1 MKQRLINCD
10 FINAMS
16 VSNKAK
22 LLYVYM
28 FVNADDLGFVSNVS
42 NIITLLTSNE
52 GENNSLELLNND
64 YNSALEELG
73 QMGLL
78 YRFTDKHNN
87 SAYLIRHW
95 FIHNKWKK
103 ELRTNY
109 YKFRQL
115 VKLEDYEYHL
125 KESSKE
131 RVKLNIN
138 ENNINQDNTNQDMSN
153 WDYLVN
159 SIDKHWEKE
168 SEEDDRQIQDT
179 NESIGEN

>member
-52 GENNSLELLNND
+52 GENISLELLNND
-64 YNSALEELG
+64 YNSALAELG
-73 QMGLL
+73 NMGLL
-78 YRFTDKHNN
+78 YRFTDKYGN

-95 FIHNKWKK
+95 FIHNKYKK
-103 ELRTNY
+103 DLRTNY
-109 YKFRQL
+109 FNFRAL
-115 VKLEDYEYHL
+115 VRLEDYEYHL

-131 RVKLNIN
+131 RIKSNIN
-138 ENNINQDNTNQDMSN
+138 ESNINQNNTNQSIYN
-153 WDYLVN
+153 WDMIVN
-159 SIDKHWEKE
+159 DLERLKNDET
-168 SEEDDRQIQDT
+168 DN
-179 NESIGEN
+179 NEGE

>member
-64 YNSALEELG
+64 YNSALAELG

-78 YRFTDKHNN
+78 YGFSDNHGNKICI
-87 SAYLIRHW
+87 IRHW

-103 ELRTNY
+103 GLRTNY
-109 YKFRQL
+109 NKIRAL
-115 VKLEDYEYHL
+115 VELVDYEYVL

-131 RVKLNIN
+131 RVKININ
-138 ENNINQDNTNQDMSN
+138 ENNINQDNINQDNSN

-168 SEEDDRQIQDT
+168 NEDNGGQIQDT
-179 NESIGEN
+179 NESIEQN

>member
-52 GENNSLELLNND
+52 GENISLELLNND
-64 YNSALEELG
+64 YNSALTELG
-73 QMGLL
+73 NMGLL
-78 YRFTDKHNN
+78 YKFTDRHGN

-103 ELRTNY
+103 DLRTNY
-109 YKFRQL
+109 FNFRSL

-131 RVKLNIN
+131 RVKLNIKQS
-138 ENNINQDNTNQDMSN
+138 NINQDNTKQDNWGDSWDMLVSN
-153 WDYLVN
+153 
-159 SIDKHWEKE
+159 IE
-168 SEEDDRQIQDT
+168 SVPKDETDN
-179 NESIGEN
+179 NE

>member
-115 VKLEDYEYHL
+115 VKLDDYEYHL

-131 RVKLNIN
+131 KVKLNIN

-168 SEEDDRQIQDT
+168 NEDNDRQIQDT

>member
-28 FVNADDLGFVSNVS
+28 FVNADDLGFVSNVNS
-42 NIITLLTSNE
+42 IITLLTSNE
-52 GENNSLELLNND
+52 GANISLELLNND
-64 YNSALEELG
+64 YNSALAELVS
-73 QMGLL
+73 MRLL
-78 YRFTDKHNN
+78 YRFTDRHGN

-95 FIHNKWKK
+95 FIHNKYKK
-103 ELRTNY
+103 DLRTNY
-109 YKFRQL
+109 FNFRSL
-115 VKLEDYEYHL
+115 VRLEDYEYHL

-138 ENNINQDNTNQDMSN
+138 ESNINHDNTNQSNDSWDM
-153 WDYLVN
+153 LVN
-159 SIDKHWEKE
+159 DIERLQKDET
-168 SEEDDRQIQDT
+168 DNTQ
-179 NESIGEN
+179 GE

>member
-52 GENNSLELLNND
+52 GENISLELLNND
-64 YNSALEELG
+64 YNSALTELG
-73 QMGLL
+73 NMGLL
-78 YRFTDKHNN
+78 YKFTDRHGN

-103 ELRTNY
+103 DLRTNY
-109 YKFRQL
+109 FNFRSL

-138 ENNINQDNTNQDMSN
+138 ESNINQDNTNQSNDSWDM
-153 WDYLVN
+153 LV
-159 SIDKHWEKE
+159 SDIE
-168 SEEDDRQIQDT
+168 SVPKDETDNLQ
-179 NESIGEN
+179 GE

>member
-52 GENNSLELLNND
+52 GENISLELLNND
-64 YNSALEELG
+64 YNSALSELG
-73 QMGLL
+73 NMGLL
-78 YRFTDKHNN
+78 YKFTDRHGN

-103 ELRTNY
+103 DLRTNY
-109 YKFRQL
+109 FNFRSL

-131 RVKLNIN
+131 RVKLNIKQI
-138 ENNINQDNTNQDMSN
+138 NINQDNTKQDNWGDSWDMLVSN
-153 WDYLVN
+153 
-159 SIDKHWEKE
+159 IE
-168 SEEDDRQIQDT
+168 SVPKDETDNLQ
-179 NESIGEN
+179 GE

>member
-52 GENNSLELLNND
+52 GANISLELLNND
-64 YNSALEELG
+64 YNSALTELG
-73 QMGLL
+73 NMGLL
-78 YRFTDKHNN
+78 YKFTDRHGN

-103 ELRTNY
+103 DLRTNY
-109 YKFRQL
+109 FNFRSL

-138 ENNINQDNTNQDMSN
+138 ESKLNQDNTNQSNDSWDMI
-153 WDYLVN
+153 VN
-159 SIDKHWEKE
+159 DIE
-168 SEEDDRQIQDT
+168 SVPKDETDN
-179 NESIGEN
+179 NEGE

>member
-64 YNSALEELG
+64 YDSALAELG

-78 YRFTDKHNN
+78 YRFTDKHGN

-138 ENNINQDNTNQDMSN
+138 ENNINQDNTNQDNSN

-168 SEEDDRQIQDT
+168 SEYDDRQIQDT
-179 NESIGEN
+179 SESIG

>member
-52 GENNSLELLNND
+52 GENISLELLNND
-64 YNSALEELG
+64 YNSALTELG
-73 QMGLL
+73 NMGLL
-78 YRFTDKHNN
+78 YKFTDRHGN

-95 FIHNKWKK
+95 FIHNKYKK
-103 ELRTNY
+103 DLRTNY
-109 YKFRQL
+109 FNFRAL
-115 VKLEDYEYHL
+115 VRLEDYEYHL

-138 ENNINQDNTNQDMSN
+138 ESKLNQDNTNQSNDSWDMI
-153 WDYLVN
+153 VN
-159 SIDKHWEKE
+159 DIE
-168 SEEDDRQIQDT
+168 SVPKDETDN
-179 NESIGEN
+179 NEGE

>member
-52 GENNSLELLNND
+52 GENISLELLNND
-64 YNSALEELG
+64 YNSALSELG
-73 QMGLL
+73 NMGLL
-78 YRFTDKHNN
+78 YKFTDRHGN

-103 ELRTNY
+103 DLRTNY
-109 YKFRQL
+109 FSFRAL
-115 VKLEDYEYHL
+115 VRLEDYEYHL

-131 RVKLNIN
+131 STLRVLGAVFSTKAELSPKK
-138 ENNINQDNTNQDMSN
+138 TMPLPLGTPSP
-153 WDYLVN
+153 LH
-159 SIDKHWEKE
+159 SLGL
-168 SEEDDRQIQDT
+168 RP
-179 NESIGEN
+179 

>member
-52 GENNSLELLNND
+52 GANISLELLNND
-64 YNSALEELG
+64 YNSALAELG
-73 QMGLL
+73 SMGLL
-78 YRFTDKHNN
+78 YRFTDRHGN

-95 FIHNKWKK
+95 FIHNKYKK
-103 ELRTNY
+103 DLRTNY
-109 YKFRQL
+109 FNFRSL
-115 VKLEDYEYHL
+115 VRLEDYEYHL

-131 RVKLNIN
+131 KVIIKDIKLKDNKPL
-138 ENNINQDNTNQDMSN
+138 QDNTNQWVEN
-153 WDYLVN
+153 WDMIIGNL
-159 SIDKHWEKE
+159 DKVGNDNDK
-168 SEEDDRQIQDT
+168 STDL
-179 NESIGEN
+179 

>member
-64 YNSALEELG
+64 YDSALAELG

-78 YRFTDKHNN
+78 YRFTDKHGN

-168 SEEDDRQIQDT
+168 EEEYDRQIQDT
-179 NESIGEN
+179 SESIG

>member
-52 GENNSLELLNND
+52 GENISLELLNND
-64 YNSALEELG
+64 YNSALSELG
-73 QMGLL
+73 NMGLL
-78 YRFTDKHNN
+78 YKFTDRHGN

-103 ELRTNY
+103 DLRTNY
-109 YKFRQL
+109 FNFRSL

-131 RVKLNIN
+131 RVKLNIKQ
-138 ENNINQDNTNQDMSN
+138 NNINQDNTNQDKDNWGDSWDMLVSN
-153 WDYLVN
+153 
-159 SIDKHWEKE
+159 IE
-168 SEEDDRQIQDT
+168 SVPKDETDN
-179 NESIGEN
+179 NE

>member
-52 GENNSLELLNND
+52 GENISLELLNND
-64 YNSALEELG
+64 YNSALSELG
-73 QMGLL
+73 NMGLL
-78 YRFTDKHNN
+78 YKFTDRHGN

-103 ELRTNY
+103 DLRTNY
-109 YKFRQL
+109 FNFRSL

-131 RVKLNIN
+131 RIKLNIN
-138 ENNINQDNTNQDMSN
+138 ESNINQDNTNHSDLDNEWDM
-153 WDYLVN
+153 LVN
-159 SIDKHWEKE
+159 NIERVPKDET
-168 SEEDDRQIQDT
+168 DNLQ
-179 NESIGEN
+179 GE

>member
-52 GENNSLELLNND
+52 GENTPLELLNND
-64 YNSALEELG
+64 YNSALAELG
-73 QMGLL
+73 NMGLL
-78 YRFTDKHNN
+78 YRFTNKYGN

-95 FIHNKWKK
+95 FIHNKYKK
-103 ELRTNY
+103 DLRTNY
-109 YKFRQL
+109 YYFRSL
-115 VKLEDYEYHL
+115 VRLEDYEYHL

-131 RVKLNIN
+131 IIKTNIK
-138 ENNINQDNTNQDMSN
+138 ESNINQDNTNQSIYN
-153 WDYLVN
+153 WDMLV
-159 SIDKHWEKE
+159 
-168 SEEDDRQIQDT
+168 SELERSQNDETDN
-179 NESIGEN
+179 NEGE